1 MAASAEKIKE
11 LLGNG
16 LSNEVV
22 ATAVGVHPS
31 YISQLMA
38 QEDFSA
44 QVVALRTQTLTSAT
58 MRDRTWDGLED
69 QLLEQLGEKIESR
82 MIHRPMDMVRTL
94 AVVNNA
100 KRRGVGT
107 QESLASHKNVV
118 ILNLPTVIINQYKK
132 NSLGE
137 VVEVTTGQGQQQT
150 LVTMP
155 ASALMHKLSEKHQ
168 GMNKQYEQIRKFLP
182 SGSTEEAESQ
192 G

>member
-38 QEDFSA
+38 DEQFSA
-44 QVVALRTQTLTSAT
+44 EVVSKRTQTLTAAT
-58 MRDRTWDGLED
+58 IRDRSWDGLED
-69 QLLEQLGEKIESR
+69 SLLNKLAEKVEQDLIYK
-82 MIHRPMDMVRTL
+82 PMDLLRAL

-100 KRRGVGT
+100 KRRGT
-107 QESLASHKNVV
+107 SAQESLVV
-118 ILNLPTVIINQYKK
+118 HQNIVTLNLPTVVVNSYKK
-132 NSLGE
+132 NSNGE
-137 VVEVTTGQGQQQT
+137 VVEVTTPEGKAQT

-155 ASALMHKLSEKHQ
+155 AAALMQKLGTE
-168 GMNKQYEQIRKFLP
+168 NKNYEQVRKYLP
-182 SGSTEEAESQ
+182 GSNKTTDIE